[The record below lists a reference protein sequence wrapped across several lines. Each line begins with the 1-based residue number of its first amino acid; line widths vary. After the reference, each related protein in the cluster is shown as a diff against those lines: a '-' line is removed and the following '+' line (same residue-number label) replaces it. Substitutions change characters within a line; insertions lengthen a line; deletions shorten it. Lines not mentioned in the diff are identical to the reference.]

1 METAS
6 GNLHGCA
13 VASTILFP
21 LRLCLSKAPYPI
33 AVCGSKTTENFSYT
47 FLITSKVSFSLRLA
61 SLSENETLEVIKKVY
76 EKFSVVLDPH
86 TAIGYGAFDKHNLRG
101 NNIVLAT
108 AHPCKFPDAVS
119 KAINLKSDLPK
130 ELEFILNEKEDYD
143 IVENNLEKIKNYI
156 IGKTK

>member
-1 METAS
+1 M
-6 GNLHGCA
+6 
-13 VASTILFP
+13 
-21 LRLCLSKAPYPI
+21 
-33 AVCGSKTTENFSYT
+33 
-47 FLITSKVSFSLRLA
+47 
-61 SLSENETLEVIKKVY
+61 EVIKKVY
-76 EKFSVVLDPH
+76 EKFSLVLDPH

-108 AHPCKFPDAVS
+108 AHPCKFPDAVY

-143 IVENNLEKIKNYI
+143 ILENNLEKIKNYI

>member
-1 METAS
+1 M
-6 GNLHGCA
+6 
-13 VASTILFP
+13 
-21 LRLCLSKAPYPI
+21 
-33 AVCGSKTTENFSYT
+33 
-47 FLITSKVSFSLRLA
+47 
-61 SLSENETLEVIKKVY
+61 Y

-86 TAIGYGAFDKHNLRG
+86 TAIGYGAFDKHNLKG

-108 AHPCKFPDAVS
+108 AHACKFPDAVS

-156 IGKTK
+156 TGKTK